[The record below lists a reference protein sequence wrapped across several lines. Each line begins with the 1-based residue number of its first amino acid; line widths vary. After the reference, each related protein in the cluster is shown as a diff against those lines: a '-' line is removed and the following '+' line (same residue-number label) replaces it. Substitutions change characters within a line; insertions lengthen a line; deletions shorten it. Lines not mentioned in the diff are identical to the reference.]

1 MILRAQTIL
10 TVITFASVVMVN
22 GVLTILRQPRIKH
35 NCIETNTAYKRTT
48 LKPNDFI
55 CSENDIFRF
64 GMTVDGTLALLE
76 NDEIMW
82 SAPYMNSRPLC
93 SIQNGCVT
101 SEGPFLQIQ
110 LDGNMAVYSNDLVV
124 LWSTESSGKGNTS
137 VTMNNDGSVVLV
149 EIKSKTDDPEVLWTL
164 IASRRNL
171 CSSDKHIKTILSQ
184 DDTL

>member
-22 GVLTILRQPRIKH
+22 GVFTILRQPRIKH
-35 NCIETNTAYKRTT
+35 NCMETNTAYERTN

-55 CSENDIFRF
+55 CSENKIFRF

-76 NDEIMW
+76 HDEIMW
-82 SAPYMNSRPLC
+82 SAPYINDRPLC

-110 LDGNMAVYSNDLVV
+110 LDGNMAVYSNELVV
-124 LWSTESSGKGNTS
+124 LWSTKSSGKENTS
-137 VTMNNDGSVVLV
+137 LTMNNDGSVVLV
-149 EIKSKTDDPEVLWTL
+149 ENKSKTDDPEAFWTL
-164 IASRRNL
+164 MASRRNL
-171 CSSDKHIKTILSQ
+171 RSSDKHIKTILLQ